1 MTVTKRRFALS
12 ILLLLLLTAVVV
24 VIVLLPS
31 FTSPFK
37 GYEGEKVVE
46 IPKGTTI
53 AGAARILEREG
64 IVANRWSVRLIFRLR
79 FRNRSLHAGE
89 FLFDQPLSPE
99 EVIRRLTSE
108 YGLLLTLTVK
118 EGENLFD
125 IVDTLKRA
133 DWKGSDRFLEAAQK
147 RTDLIEDLFPGAPS
161 LEGFLFPD
169 TYRFARGVSPD
180 KILETLTLHFRK
192 RLLPLWSR
200 RPEGFPLTVPEVVT
214 LSSLVEKETA
224 VAEERPLIASVF
236 RNRLR
241 KKMLLQCDPTFIYAL
256 RKDGLWSGKT
266 GSKEI
271 HYDSPYNTY
280 VQRGLPPGPIG
291 NPGEEA
297 LKAVFSQTESDY
309 LFFVSQN
316 DGTHRFS
323 RTLEEHNRAVY
334 RFQKRKRVF

>member
-1 MTVTKRRFALS
+1 MTVTKRRFAVS

-180 KILETLTLHFRK
+180 KVLETLTLHFRK
-192 RLLPLWSR
+192 RFLPLWSR

-214 LSSLVEKETA
+214 LSSLVEK
-224 VAEERPLIASVF
+224 
-236 RNRLR
+236 
-241 KKMLLQCDPTFIYAL
+241 
-256 RKDGLWSGKT
+256 
-266 GSKEI
+266 
-271 HYDSPYNTY
+271 
-280 VQRGLPPGPIG
+280 
-291 NPGEEA
+291 
-297 LKAVFSQTESDY
+297 
-309 LFFVSQN
+309 
-316 DGTHRFS
+316 
-323 RTLEEHNRAVY
+323 
-334 RFQKRKRVF
+334 